1 MKILAGIIG
10 LLFVICQTVL
20 AQDAVKKVD
29 HSKHAGVKIH
39 ESELKHY
46 HFAYHLVDLKKG
58 ATRHLM
64 VYIMD
69 PQMKEIEEAKVGFL
83 VKGPDGT
90 KQKLM
95 AVGMKGAFGADV
107 NLKTK
112 GTYLIKMKVVT
123 GENTLIDSFEH
134 KVE

>member
-1 MKILAGIIG
+1 MKIFAVIFG
-10 LLFVICQTVL
+10 LLSMICQTVL
-20 AQDAVKKVD
+20 AEDTDKTLD
-29 HSKHAGVKIH
+29 HSTHIGVKVH
-39 ESELKHY
+39 ESDVKDY

-69 PQMKEIEEAKVGFL
+69 HKMKEIDKAKVGFL
-83 VKGPDGT
+83 IQGPDGK

-112 GTYLIKMKVVT
+112 GTYLIKMKVIA
-123 GENTLIDSFEH
+123 GENTLIDNFEY
-134 KVE
+134 KVD